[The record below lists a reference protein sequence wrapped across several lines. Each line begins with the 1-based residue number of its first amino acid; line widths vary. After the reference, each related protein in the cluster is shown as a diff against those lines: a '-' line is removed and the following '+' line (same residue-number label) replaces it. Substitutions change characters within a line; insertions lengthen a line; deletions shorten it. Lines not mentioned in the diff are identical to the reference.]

1 MLRTFLPLLLTLAL
15 AVPVAAQQKADDH
28 TAHHPAAG
36 ASAAAAPD
44 MTDGEVRK
52 VDKDAGK
59 LTLKHSEIKS
69 LEMPPMTMVFN
80 VKDKAVLDKLKAG
93 DKVRFKAVN
102 EGGKYVVTEIRVVP

>member
-1 MLRTFLPLLLTLAL
+1 MNRTLATLLFTL
-15 AVPVAAQQKADDH
+15 AVAAPVVAQPKPDDH
-28 TAHHPAAG
+28 SAHHAPAN
-36 ASAAAAPD
+36 AAATPG

-52 VDKDAGK
+52 VDKEAGK
-59 LTLKHSEIKS
+59 VTLKHSEIKS

-102 EGGKYVVTEIRVVP
+102 EGGKYIVTEIRVVP